1 MRQEGKEGREGGK
14 KRKEEWERG
23 GLEGFGD
30 AMLSVSN
37 LMLSPPGSPDSGD
50 VRLAGHTSDYIGA
63 VEYYDSLRDWTG
75 ICADSAHSS
84 SWNSNTAAARIVC
97 RQLGYEGGRP
107 YSQRY
112 RATYI
117 VHTNI

>member
-1 MRQEGKEGREGGK
+1 
-14 KRKEEWERG
+14 
-23 GLEGFGD
+23 
-30 AMLSVSN
+30 MLSVSD

-63 VEYYDSLRDWTG
+63 VEYYDSLRGWTG
-75 ICADSAHSS
+75 ICADSTHSS

-112 RATYI
+112 RAAYI